1 MDLLLVLTYAAFCV
15 AVFKI
20 FKIPL
25 TKWSVP
31 TAVLGGVILIGTLL
45 MLMNYN
51 HPHSRTAVR
60 AFVTT
65 PILPNVRGLVVD
77 VPVVSNTP
85 LKKGDV
91 LFKIDPKPF
100 SQVVAQKKAALDLAK
115 AQIDQMEEAV
125 AQSKSTVVMAQ
136 AKHDRTKQDYE
147 RTKAASA
154 AVSERQ
160 LDNKFQIYVSAQ
172 DGLTLSKASLS
183 SSELE
188 LKSQETEVMAQ
199 RTAELER
206 AQFDL
211 DACIVRA
218 PSDGYV
224 THVILRKGMMAVPLP
239 LAPTMVFVPT
249 EDPFV
254 IASFRQNSMQRLKA
268 GYEAEIMFPSIP
280 GRVFKAEVVQTMPA
294 LAEGELQAS
303 GRLIKASAIG
313 AEAGVAMVPVMVK
326 IDDDLDGYTLPDG
339 IYAEV
344 AVYSDHFHH
353 VAIMRKI
360 LFRMK
365 SWQNYIYFDH

>member
-1 MDLLLVLTYAAFCV
+1 MDLLLILTYTAFCV

-25 TKWSVP
+25 NKWSVP
-31 TAVLGGVILIGTLL
+31 TAVLGGVILIGAML

-77 VPVVSNTP
+77 IPVVANTP
-85 LKKGDV
+85 LKKGAV

-100 SQVVAQKKAALDLAK
+100 ELAVAQKKAALDLAK
-115 AQIDQMEEAV
+115 AQIDQLKEVV
-125 AQSKSTVVMAQ
+125 AQSKSTVAMAQ
-136 AKHDRTKQDYE
+136 AKNDRTKQDYE
-147 RTKAASA
+147 RTKAAAA

-160 LDNKFQIYVSAQ
+160 LENKFQLYVSAQ
-172 DGLTLSKASLS
+172 AGLTQSKANLS
-183 SSELE
+183 RSELE

-199 RTAELER
+199 RKADLER

-211 DACIVRA
+211 DSCVVRA

-224 THVILRKGMMAVPLP
+224 THVRLRKGMMAVPLP

-249 EDPFV
+249 REPFV
-254 IASFRQNSMQRLKA
+254 IAGFRQNSMQRLKA

-280 GRVFKAEVVQTMPA
+280 GRVFKAEVVQTFPA

-303 GRLIKASAIG
+303 GRLMKASEIG
-313 AEAGVAMVPVMVK
+313 GGGGSALVPVMVK
-326 IDDDLDGYTLPDG
+326 IDDDLDGYVLPDG
-339 IYAEV
+339 IFAEV

-365 SWQNYIYFDH
+365 SWQNYIYMDH